1 MDVKSILKQLTLEE
15 KISLCAGGS
24 YFHTKPIPRLNIP
37 PILLLDGP
45 NGINLVEI
53 NNDRQYL
60 HEGSI
65 KTICFPS
72 ACCTCCSFDRDIL
85 YKMGEAIGDGM
96 VKDGVSILLGP
107 SVNIKR
113 SPLCGRNYE
122 YFSEDPF
129 LATNMAGSLIKGI
142 QSKGVGCCL
151 KHFAAYNQE
160 TRRFSIS
167 AVIDER
173 TFHEI
178 YLSAFEGAI
187 RDAKPWVVMAS
198 YNKINDV
205 YSSLNH
211 DLLTHVLREEWK
223 WNINRDDSPDSE
235 PIEGFVV
242 SDWGGTVNKIE
253 CMKAG
258 VDLSMPGDPDYDIEP
273 IIKAMRSGEI
283 SEELIDKIATRI
295 LNVVMRANEIIEKS
309 KIDKSIQFGV
319 GMENVKGLYS
329 KQHKIAREIA
339 ENSIVLLKNEDSI
352 LPLPL
357 NCEPDKQ
364 IKILFVGEFA
374 KKPHFQGSGSAR
386 VDPYKVDG
394 CFTASYNLIE
404 DSETANGKI
413 KILYVKGFRTSDGST
428 TEELLAEYAEAATES
443 DIVVVFAGTPSLR
456 EVENEDLNDIC
467 LPDDENKFIETI
479 CETKDKVVVVL
490 QTASA
495 IEMPWIDKVKAVV
508 QTYLCGESGGKA
520 IANILFGLVN
530 PSGHLCES
538 FPIRNSDNPSFN
550 YFPGDGKTVQ
560 YTEGIFVGYR
570 YYDTKK
576 VDVLFPFGHGLSY
589 TTFKYSN
596 IRMKYDAENNEF
608 IDSDPN
614 IIVCVDV
621 ENTGSVFG
629 KTVAQLYV
637 SDLMG
642 KIERPIKELK
652 GFEKVGLEPGEKKTV
667 EFKLNQR
674 SFAWWNTDVH
684 NWVVSS
690 GDFMIIVGQS
700 SQDDQ
705 SVQLKLRIK
714 SSNEK

>member
-15 KISLCAGGS
+15 KASLCAGGS

-37 PILLLDGP
+37 AILFLDGP

-85 YKMGEAIGDGM
+85 FKMGETIGDGM

-129 LATNMAGSLIKGI
+129 LATNIAGSLIKGI

-160 TRRFSIS
+160 TKRFSIS
-167 AVIDER
+167 AEIDER
-173 TFHEI
+173 TLHEI

-187 RDAKPWVVMAS
+187 REAKPWVIMAS

-205 YSSLNH
+205 YSSLNYE
-211 DLLTHVLREEWK
+211 LLTHTLREQWK
-223 WNINRDDSPDSE
+223 WNINTDPNPNAE
-235 PIEGFVV
+235 MIEGFVV
-242 SDWGGTVNKIE
+242 SDWGGMINRVE
-253 CMKAG
+253 GMKAG
-258 VDLSMPGDPDYDIEP
+258 LDLSMPGDPDYDIDP
-273 IIKAMRSGEI
+273 IIKAIQSGEI
-283 SEELIDKIATRI
+283 EESIVDRVAERV
-295 LNVVMRANEIIEKS
+295 LNVVLRANEIIEKS
-309 KIDKSIQFGV
+309 KHDKSIQFGV
-319 GMENVKGLYS
+319 GMENVKGMYS

-339 ENSIVLLKNEDSI
+339 ENSIVLLKNDDSL

-357 NCEPDKQ
+357 TCEMGQ
-364 IKILFVGEFA
+364 MIKILFVGEFA

-386 VDPYKVDG
+386 VDPYKVDN
-394 CFTASYNLIE
+394 CYTASTDLVEENYE
-404 DSETANGKI
+404 SGKGKVTI
-413 KILYVKGFRTSDGST
+413 SYVKGYDTSKGQSND
-428 TEELLAEYAEAATES
+428 ELFTAAVEASKDAN
-443 DIVVVFAGTPSLR
+443 IVVIFAGSPQLR
-456 EVENEDLNDIC
+456 EVENEDLVDIL
-467 LPDDENKFIETI
+467 LPTDENRLIEAIT
-479 CETKDKVVVVL
+479 EVNQNVAVVL

-495 IEMPWIDKVKAVV
+495 IEMPWIEKVKSVV
-508 QTYLCGESGGKA
+508 ECYFSGESGGKA
-520 IANILFGLVN
+520 TSNVLFGIVN

-538 FPIRNSDNPSFN
+538 FPLHLCDNPSYEF
-550 YFPGDGKTVQ
+550 FPGDGKTVE
-560 YTEGIFVGYR
+560 YKEGIFVGYR
-570 YYDTKK
+570 YYDTKE

-596 IRMKYDAENNEF
+596 LRTEKGLSNFNV
-608 IDSDPN
+608 DSKSE
-614 IIVCVDV
+614 IEILVDI
-621 ENTGSVFG
+621 ENTGKVSG

-637 SDLMG
+637 SDKTG
-642 KIERPIKELK
+642 KIERPLKELK
-652 GFEKVGLEPGEKKTV
+652 GFEKVHLEPDEVKTV
-667 EFKLNQR
+667 KFTLNRR
-674 SFAWWNTDVH
+674 SFAYWCIDEHDWM
-684 NWVVSS
+684 VSS

-700 SQDDQ
+700 SKDDQ
-705 SVQLKLRIK
+705 SLQLNLTINSTDK
-714 SSNEK
+714 